1 LLLEKR
7 KRLLAK
13 QGLIAFTEYTFPQYR
28 TAEHHRLIA
37 EKLEAVERGEIDR
50 LLICMP
56 PRHGKSELA
65 TKRFPAYALGRD
77 PARQV
82 IQASYNS
89 DLATDFGRQVR
100 NIVATQ
106 RYQNVF
112 GTELAPDSKA
122 ANRWNTS
129 GGGAYVAAGVG
140 TAVTGRGAHI
150 LIIDDPLKDREEAE
164 SENRREMIW
173 NWYTSTAYTRLMKG
187 GAIVLIQCMT
197 GDTPVLM
204 ASGNEKPLRDIRPGD
219 SIATY
224 ENGGITTSTVRNWA
238 NQGPDRV
245 YTIRMKSGTVVRAN
259 ARHPFLVYERGEE
272 TWQPTAAL
280 KKGSVILKAIGASGA
295 VKNAPLTDAVRRSD
309 AKACAC
315 RTTTSTA
322 GKREFARLRSTLN
335 LAAQRISDIAT
346 ELTCQITNAF
356 LPNRA
361 AFALSANSHLPST
374 TRGRTG
380 TISFASIT
388 ATTAQRC
395 VACFA
400 TTATSRSDTER
411 QKPSCSLPLNTFA
424 VTHDEVEEVVESGFE
439 DVYDIQVDRTE
450 NFIANG
456 LVSHNTRW
464 HEDDLAG
471 RLLEAEA
478 KGGDKWEKL
487 ILPAIMSDGT
497 ALWPDEFDIE
507 ALTRTKAAIGP
518 RDWSALYQQEPSPDD
533 GTFFLKAWFKRH
545 EEKPSERVH
554 IYMTSDYAVTEGSG
568 DYTEHAIWG
577 VSAKGRIYQL
587 DWWHGQ
593 TSSDV
598 WIEEKLRLIRQ
609 WRPICAFGEAGVIQK
624 AIEPMLKRRMIET
637 ATRCR
642 MEWVPSI
649 HDKATRARGFQSRAA
664 MGEVSL
670 LEGDKGE
677 RVLKQLLTFPAGKH
691 DDAVDVCSLMGM
703 ALDMAHPAIVPLE
716 TAKDKTFSDYRSS
729 TNGGGDSWRV

>member
-1 LLLEKR
+1 MNLVKQNLPAISPQEAAQELLNR
-7 KRLLAK
+7 KRARRS
-13 QGLIAFTEYTFPQYR
+13 LIDFTQYTFPQYR
-28 TAEHHRLIA
+28 VAEHHRMIA

-77 PARQV
+77 PTRQV

-112 GTELAPDSKA
+112 GTELAQDSKA

-129 GGGAYVAAGVG
+129 DGGAYVAAGVG

-187 GAIVLIQCMT
+187 GAIVLIQ
-197 GDTPVLM
+197 
-204 ASGNEKPLRDIRPGD
+204 
-219 SIATY
+219 
-224 ENGGITTSTVRNWA
+224 
-238 NQGPDRV
+238 
-245 YTIRMKSGTVVRAN
+245 
-259 ARHPFLVYERGEE
+259 
-272 TWQPTAAL
+272 
-280 KKGSVILKAIGASGA
+280 
-295 VKNAPLTDAVRRSD
+295 
-309 AKACAC
+309 
-315 RTTTSTA
+315 
-322 GKREFARLRSTLN
+322 
-335 LAAQRISDIAT
+335 
-346 ELTCQITNAF
+346 
-356 LPNRA
+356 
-361 AFALSANSHLPST
+361 
-374 TRGRTG
+374 
-380 TISFASIT
+380 
-388 ATTAQRC
+388 
-395 VACFA
+395 
-400 TTATSRSDTER
+400 
-411 QKPSCSLPLNTFA
+411 
-424 VTHDEVEEVVESGFE
+424 
-439 DVYDIQVDRTE
+439 
-450 NFIANG
+450 
-456 LVSHNTRW
+456 TRW

-487 ILPAIMSDGT
+487 ILPAIMSDGS
-497 ALWPDEFDIE
+497 ALWPDEFDIA

-545 EEKPSERVH
+545 TEKPTERFNV
-554 IYMTSDYAVTEGSG
+554 YMTSDYAVTEGDG
-568 DYTEHAIWG
+568 DYTEHGVWG
-577 VSAKGRIYQL
+577 VTPKGRIIQL

-609 WRPICAFGEAGVIQK
+609 WKPICAFGEAGVIQK
-624 AIEPMLKRRMIET
+624 AIEPMLRRRMTET
-637 ATRCR
+637 GTRCR

-670 LEGDKGE
+670 LDGDKGE

-716 TAKDKTFSDYRSS
+716 TAKEKAFSDYRSNN
-729 TNGGGDSWRV
+729 NGGGDSWRV